1 MNESF
6 LPLVGEKQTKFEHEI
21 DKMEV
26 TCFVL
31 ESSDFTK
38 YVIYLSHQL
47 KDSLL
52 KKKPVFHLQ
61 RSLENLCNF
70 HVMMIKSLF
79 KFVQGA
85 AHLWDLHEIG
95 LARQERNLQVKQY
108 CDRLL
113 YKYCYKYSFQST
125 ASKTRSVKATGFERR
140 PLQCCHIRKFTQYF
154 LRSSCAKQIRLH
166 FTILDRFWFP
176 RTAWVS

>member
-52 KKKPVFHLQ
+52 KKKNLFSICSALWKTCAIFT
-61 RSLENLCNF
+61 SWWSNLC
-70 HVMMIKSLF
+70 SS
-79 KFVQGA
+79 
-85 AHLWDLHEIG
+85 
-95 LARQERNLQVKQY
+95 
-108 CDRLL
+108 L
-113 YKYCYKYSFQST
+113 YKEPHIYGTYM
-125 ASKTRSVKATGFERR
+125 RSGW
-140 PLQCCHIRKFTQYF
+140 
-154 LRSSCAKQIRLH
+154 
-166 FTILDRFWFP
+166 LDKKETFR
-176 RTAWVS
+176 

>member
-52 KKKPVFHLQ
+52 KKKTCFPFAA
-61 RSLENLCNF
+61 
-70 HVMMIKSLF
+70 LF
-79 KFVQGA
+79 GKLVQFSR
-85 AHLWDLHEIG
+85 HDDQISV
-95 LARQERNLQVKQY
+95 QV
-108 CDRLL
+108 C
-113 YKYCYKYSFQST
+113 
-125 ASKTRSVKATGFERR
+125 TRSRTFMGLTWDRVGST
-140 PLQCCHIRKFTQYF
+140 RKKP
-154 LRSSCAKQIRLH
+154 SGK
-166 FTILDRFWFP
+166 TILWL
-176 RTAWVS
+176 VIIQLLL

>member
-38 YVIYLSHQL
+38 YVIYLSYVL

-52 KKKPVFHLQ
+52 KKTCFHLQ
-61 RSLENLCNF
+61 HSLENLCNF

-108 CDRLL
+108 CDKLL

-125 ASKTRSVKATGFERR
+125 ASKTRSVKATGFERC
-140 PLQCCHIRKFTQYF
+140 PLQRCHIRKLTQYF
-154 LRSSCAKQIRLH
+154 LRSSCAKQIRPH
-166 FTILDRFWFP
+166 FTILHRFWFP

>member
-1 MNESF
+1 MFTVGFLVLNSCSNFHQVMNESF

-52 KKKPVFHLQ
+52 KK
-61 RSLENLCNF
+61 NLFSIC
-70 HVMMIKSLF
+70 S
-79 KFVQGA
+79 A
-85 AHLWDLHEIG
+85 LW
-95 LARQERNLQVKQY
+95 
-108 CDRLL
+108 
-113 YKYCYKYSFQST
+113 
-125 ASKTRSVKATGFERR
+125 KTCA
-140 PLQCCHIRKFTQYF
+140 IFT
-154 LRSSCAKQIRLH
+154 S
-166 FTILDRFWFP
+166 
-176 RTAWVS
+176 